1 MIDTKKEQE
10 RAELFSSIWSVA
22 DDLRGSVDG
31 WDFKAYV
38 ICTMFYRFLSEKLE
52 NEIDR
57 IQKEYEESVSDR
69 VEDES
74 EKDSEDDWHIYRH
87 MSDSELTPGDIA
99 QLTSEFGYFIKP
111 SELFCNVLEEAKGV
125 VSPGKDEGQ
134 KNSGASTPS
143 QFDAEGDQKGKGRA
157 EEVNTKL
164 ANVFRHIE
172 DSAKGTASE
181 ANFKGLFSDFD
192 VRSPKLGNSADERIK
207 KIVAVLEKVGEM
219 KLKGAENTIDLFGDA
234 YEYLLKMYASNAG
247 KSGGEFF
254 TPQEV
259 SELLARLTTQEQR
272 NVNKIYDPA
281 CGSGSLLLKAYRA
294 SSAVSDSDVEV
305 YGQEINLTTYN
316 MCRINMI
323 LHGVP
328 YNKCDIALG
337 DTLIQPK
344 HWDCEPFDVIVSN
357 PPYSI
362 KWEGDKNPT
371 LINDER
377 FAPAGVLAPKGN
389 ADLAFVMHALRWLS
403 LKGAA
408 AIVCFPG
415 VFYRGGAEQKIRR
428 HLVEQNNVDAVIA
441 LPDNLFFGTSIA
453 TNILVLK
460 KNKKDNRVLFVDAT
474 REFVK
479 VTKNNKLTEENI
491 AKIADVVKNRRDIEY
506 FSRVVPFE
514 EIEKNKFNLTPS
526 TYVEKPDTREKID
539 IVALNAEIKRIV
551 AREEE
556 LRRQIDLIVADL
568 ESV

>member
-22 DDLRGSVDG
+22 DELRGSVDG

-57 IQKEYEESVSDR
+57 LEKEAGETGVQYRDR
-69 VEDES
+69 
-74 EKDSEDDWHIYRH
+74 
-87 MSDSELTPGDIA
+87 SDSELDENIVDF
-99 QLTSEFGYFIKP
+99 LTRQYGYFIKP
-111 SELFCNVLEEAKGV
+111 SELFCNVLKEAKGV
-125 VSPGKDEGQ
+125 VDEKRDEK
-134 KNSGASTPS
+134 KNTE
-143 QFDAEGDQKGKGRA
+143 QRGRA

-164 ANVFRHIE
+164 AEVFRHIE

-192 VRSPKLGNSADERIK
+192 VQSPKLGNSADERIK
-207 KIVAVLEKVGEM
+207 KIVAVLDKVGQM
-219 KLKGAENTIDLFGDA
+219 KLKGSENTIDLFGDA

-294 SSAVSDSDVEV
+294 ARAASDADVDVS
-305 YGQEINLTTYN
+305 GQEINLTTYN

-323 LHGVP
+323 LHGVS
-328 YNKCDIALG
+328 YDKCDIALG
-337 DTLIQPK
+337 DTLVSPK
-344 HWDCEPFDVIVSN
+344 HWDYEPFDVIVSN

-371 LINDER
+371 LINDPR

-389 ADLAFVMHALRWLS
+389 ADLAFVMHALSWLS
-403 LKGAA
+403 NKGAA

-453 TNILVLK
+453 TNVLVLK

-506 FSRVVPFE
+506 FSRVVPFD

-539 IVALNAEIKRIV
+539 IVALNAELKRIV

>member
-57 IQKEYEESVSDR
+57 QEKEAGVTGVQYRDR
-69 VEDES
+69 
-74 EKDSEDDWHIYRH
+74 
-87 MSDSELTPGDIA
+87 SDSELDEEIVKY
-99 QLTSEFGYFIKP
+99 LTSQYGYFIKP
-111 SELFCNVLEEAKGV
+111 SELFCNVLKEAKGV
-125 VSPGKDEGQ
+125 VDEKRDEK
-134 KNSGASTPS
+134 KNTE
-143 QFDAEGDQKGKGRA
+143 QRGRA

-164 ANVFRHIE
+164 AEVFRHIE
-172 DSAKGTASE
+172 DSAKGTESE

-192 VRSPKLGNSADERIK
+192 VQSPKLGNSADERIK
-207 KIVAVLEKVGEM
+207 KIVAVLDKVGQM

-294 SSAVSDSDVEV
+294 ARATSDADVEV

-323 LHGVP
+323 LHGVS
-328 YNKCDIALG
+328 YDKFDIARE
-337 DTLIQPK
+337 DTLVSPK
-344 HWDCEPFDVIVSN
+344 HWDYEPFDVIVSN

-371 LINDER
+371 LINDQR
-377 FAPAGVLAPKGN
+377 FAPAGALAPKGN
-389 ADLAFVMHALRWLS
+389 ADLAFVMHALAWLS
-403 LKGAA
+403 NKGAA

-453 TNILVLK
+453 TNVLVLK

-506 FSRVVPFE
+506 FSRVVPFD

-568 ESV
+568 EGV

>member
-38 ICTMFYRFLSEKLE
+38 ICTMFYRFLSEKLAG
-52 NEIDR
+52 EIDR
-57 IQKEYEESVSDR
+57 KEHEAGNVGFKYE
-69 VEDES
+69 
-74 EKDSEDDWHIYRH
+74 KL
-87 MSDSELTPGDIA
+87 SDSEINPDVIA
-99 QLTSEFGYFIKP
+99 ELTSQFGYFIKP
-111 SELFCNVLEEAKGV
+111 TELFCSVLEEARGV
-125 VSPGKDEGQ
+125 KQGIDDAKAKERAKKVGKIE
-134 KNSGASTPS
+134 PS
-143 QFDAEGDQKGKGRA
+143 LLDGVEVAAARGRV

-164 ANVFRHIE
+164 ADVFRRIE

-181 ANFKGLFSDFD
+181 ANFKGLFGDFD
-192 VRSPKLGNSADERIK
+192 VQSPKLGNSADERIK

-294 SSAVSDSDVEV
+294 ARETSDADVDV

-323 LHGVP
+323 LHGVS
-328 YNKCDIALG
+328 YDKCKIALG
-337 DTLIQPK
+337 DTLTDPK
-344 HWDCEPFDVIVSN
+344 HWDYEPFDVIVSN

-362 KWEGDKNPT
+362 KWDGDKNPT
-371 LINDER
+371 LINDPR

-389 ADLAFVMHALRWLS
+389 ADLAFVMHALAWLS
-403 LKGAA
+403 NKGAA

-415 VFYRGGAEQKIRR
+415 VFYRGGSEQKIRR
-428 HLVEQNNVDAVIA
+428 HIVEQNNVDAVIA
-441 LPDNLFFGTSIA
+441 LPDNLFFGTTIA

-460 KNKKDNRVLFVDAT
+460 KNKKDNDVLFVDAS

-491 AKIADVVKNRRDIEY
+491 AKIADAVKNRRGIEY

-539 IVALNAEIKRIV
+539 IQALNAELKRIV

-556 LRRQIDLIVADL
+556 LRRQIDLVVADI
-568 ESV
+568 EAV

>member
-52 NEIDR
+52 NEID
-57 IQKEYEESVSDR
+57 QQEKEAGETGVQ
-69 VEDES
+69 
-74 EKDSEDDWHIYRH
+74 YRNR
-87 MSDSELTPGDIA
+87 SDSELDEEIVKY
-99 QLTSEFGYFIKP
+99 LTSQYGYFIKP
-111 SELFCNVLEEAKGV
+111 SELFCNVLKEAKGV
-125 VSPGKDEGQ
+125 VDEKRDEK
-134 KNSGASTPS
+134 KNTE
-143 QFDAEGDQKGKGRA
+143 QRGRA

-164 ANVFRHIE
+164 AEVFRHIE
-172 DSAKGTASE
+172 DSAKGTESE

-192 VRSPKLGNSADERIK
+192 VQSPKLGNSADERIK
-207 KIVAVLEKVGEM
+207 KIVAVLDKVGQM
-219 KLKGAENTIDLFGDA
+219 KLKGSENTIDLFGDA

-294 SSAVSDSDVEV
+294 ARATSDADVDV

-323 LHGVP
+323 LHGVS
-328 YNKCDIALG
+328 YAKCDIALG
-337 DTLIQPK
+337 DTLVSPK
-344 HWDCEPFDVIVSN
+344 HWDYEPFDVIVSN

-371 LINDER
+371 LINDQR

-389 ADLAFVMHALRWLS
+389 ADLAFVMHALSFLS

-453 TNILVLK
+453 TNVLVLK

-506 FSRVVPFE
+506 FSRVVPFD

-568 ESV
+568 EGV

>member
-57 IQKEYEESVSDR
+57 QEKEAGVTG
-69 VEDES
+69 VQ
-74 EKDSEDDWHIYRH
+74 YRNR
-87 MSDSELTPGDIA
+87 SDSELDEEIVKY
-99 QLTSEFGYFIKP
+99 LTSQYGYFIKP
-111 SELFCNVLEEAKGV
+111 SELFCNVLKEAKGV
-125 VSPGKDEGQ
+125 VDEKRDEK
-134 KNSGASTPS
+134 KNTE
-143 QFDAEGDQKGKGRA
+143 QRGRA

-164 ANVFRHIE
+164 AEVFRHIE
-172 DSAKGTASE
+172 DSAKGTESE

-192 VRSPKLGNSADERIK
+192 VQSPKLGNSADERIK
-207 KIVAVLEKVGEM
+207 KIVAVLDKVGQM
-219 KLKGAENTIDLFGDA
+219 KLKGSENTIDLFGDA

-294 SSAVSDSDVEV
+294 ARAASDADVEV

-323 LHGVP
+323 LHGVS
-328 YNKCDIALG
+328 YAKCDIALG
-337 DTLIQPK
+337 DTLVSPK
-344 HWDCEPFDVIVSN
+344 HWDYEPFDVIVSN

-371 LINDER
+371 LINDPR

-389 ADLAFVMHALRWLS
+389 ADLAFVMHALSWLS
-403 LKGAA
+403 NKGAA

-453 TNILVLK
+453 TNVLV
-460 KNKKDNRVLFVDAT
+460 
-474 REFVK
+474 
-479 VTKNNKLTEENI
+479 
-491 AKIADVVKNRRDIEY
+491 
-506 FSRVVPFE
+506 
-514 EIEKNKFNLTPS
+514 
-526 TYVEKPDTREKID
+526 
-539 IVALNAEIKRIV
+539 
-551 AREEE
+551 
-556 LRRQIDLIVADL
+556 
-568 ESV
+568 

>member
-38 ICTMFYRFLSEKLE
+38 ICTMFYRFLSEKFE

-57 IQKEYEESVSDR
+57 REKEAGNTDFR
-69 VEDES
+69 
-74 EKDSEDDWHIYRH
+74 YRE
-87 MSDSELTPGDIA
+87 MSDSVLTPKHIA
-99 QLTSEFGYFIKP
+99 YLTTKHGYFIKP
-111 SELFCNVLEEAKGV
+111 SELFCNVLKEARGV
-125 VSPGKDEGQ
+125 VDEKHEAQ
-134 KNSGASTPS
+134 KKNSEASSPS
-143 QFDAEGDQKGKGRA
+143 LLDAVKGRA

-164 ANVFRHIE
+164 AAVFRHIE

-192 VRSPKLGNSADERIK
+192 VRSPKLGNTADERIK

-219 KLKGAENTIDLFGDA
+219 KLNGAENTIDLFGDA

-294 SSAVSDSDVEV
+294 ALAASDADVDV

-323 LHGVP
+323 LHGVS
-328 YNKCDIALG
+328 YDKCDIALG

-344 HWDCEPFDVIVSN
+344 HWDYEPFDVIVSN

-371 LINDER
+371 LINDQR

-389 ADLAFVMHALRWLS
+389 ADLAFVMHALSWLS
-403 LKGAA
+403 NKGAA

-568 ESV
+568 EAV

>member
-22 DDLRGSVDG
+22 DELRGSVDG

-57 IQKEYEESVSDR
+57 QEKEAGVTGVQYRDR
-69 VEDES
+69 
-74 EKDSEDDWHIYRH
+74 
-87 MSDSELTPGDIA
+87 SDSELDEEIVKY
-99 QLTSEFGYFIKP
+99 LTSQYGYFIKP
-111 SELFCNVLEEAKGV
+111 SELFCNVLKEAKGV
-125 VSPGKDEGQ
+125 VDEKRDEK
-134 KNSGASTPS
+134 KNTE
-143 QFDAEGDQKGKGRA
+143 QRGRA

-164 ANVFRHIE
+164 AEVFRHIE

-181 ANFKGLFSDFD
+181 ENFKDLFSDFD
-192 VRSPKLGNSADERIK
+192 VQSQKLGNSADERIK
-207 KIVAVLEKVGEM
+207 KIVAVLDKVGQM
-219 KLKGAENTIDLFGDA
+219 KLKGSENTIDLFGDA

-294 SSAVSDSDVEV
+294 ACAVSDAPVDVC
-305 YGQEINLTTYN
+305 GQEINLTTYN

-323 LHGVP
+323 LHGVS
-328 YNKCDIALG
+328 YDKFDIARE
-337 DTLIQPK
+337 DTLVSPK
-344 HWDCEPFDVIVSN
+344 HWDYEPFDVIVSN

-371 LINDER
+371 LINDPR

-389 ADLAFVMHALRWLS
+389 ADLAFVMHALSWLS
-403 LKGAA
+403 NKGAA

-453 TNILVLK
+453 TNVLVLK

-506 FSRVVPFE
+506 FSRVVPFD

-568 ESV
+568 EGV

>member
-57 IQKEYEESVSDR
+57 TEHEAGDTDFRYRDL
-69 VEDES
+69 
-74 EKDSEDDWHIYRH
+74 KDDKF
-87 MSDSELTPGDIA
+87 TPEIIA
-99 QLTSEFGYFIKP
+99 GLTSQFGYFIKP
-111 SELFCNVLEEAKGV
+111 SELFCNVLEEAKGAKQ
-125 VSPGKDEGQ
+125 GIDDAK
-134 KNSGASTPS
+134 SGARKKSSEQGPS
-143 QFDAEGDQKGKGRA
+143 LLDAQEAQKAVESAPEVQKAKGRA

-164 ANVFRHIE
+164 ADVFRHIE
-172 DSAKGTASE
+172 DSAKGTESE
-181 ANFKGLFSDFD
+181 ENFRGLFSDFD
-192 VRSPKLGNSADERIK
+192 VQSPKLGNSADERIK

-219 KLKGAENTIDLFGDA
+219 KLNGADNTIDLFGDA

-294 SSAVSDSDVEV
+294 ARAASDADVDV

-323 LHGVP
+323 LHGVS
-328 YNKCDIALG
+328 YDKCDIALG

-344 HWDCEPFDVIVSN
+344 HWDYEPFDVIVSN

-371 LINDER
+371 LINDPR

-389 ADLAFVMHALRWLS
+389 ADLAFVMHALSWLS
-403 LKGAA
+403 NKGAA

-415 VFYRGGAEQKIRR
+415 VFYRGGSEQKIRR
-428 HLVEQNNVDAVIA
+428 HIVEQNNVDAVIA

-539 IVALNAEIKRIV
+539 IAALNAEIKRIV

-568 ESV
+568 EAV

>member
-57 IQKEYEESVSDR
+57 NEHEAGETKFQYR
-69 VEDES
+69 NLN
-74 EKDSEDDWHIYRH
+74 DD
-87 MSDSELTPGDIA
+87 ELTPKIIA
-99 QLTSEFGYFIKP
+99 DLTNLFGYFIKP

-259 SELLARLTTQEQR
+259 SELLARLTTQEQQ

-294 SSAVSDSDVEV
+294 ASAVSYAPVDVC
-305 YGQEINLTTYN
+305 GQEINLTTYN

-323 LHGVP
+323 LHGVS
-328 YNKCDIALG
+328 YDKCDIALG
-337 DTLIQPK
+337 DTLVSPK
-344 HWDCEPFDVIVSN
+344 HSDYGSCDVIVSN

-371 LINDER
+371 LINDQR

-389 ADLAFVMHALRWLS
+389 ADLAFVMHALSFLS
-403 LKGAA
+403 NKGAA

-453 TNILVLK
+453 TNVLVLK

-526 TYVEKPDTREKID
+526 TYVEKPDIREKID

-556 LRRQIDLIVADL
+556 LRRQIDLIVAEL

>member
-22 DDLRGSVDG
+22 DELRGSVDG

-57 IQKEYEESVSDR
+57 QEKEAGVTG
-69 VEDES
+69 VQ
-74 EKDSEDDWHIYRH
+74 YRNR
-87 MSDSELTPGDIA
+87 SDSELDEEIVKY
-99 QLTSEFGYFIKP
+99 LTSQYGYFIKP
-111 SELFCNVLEEAKGV
+111 SELFCNVLKEAKGV
-125 VSPGKDEGQ
+125 VDEKRDEK
-134 KNSGASTPS
+134 KNTE
-143 QFDAEGDQKGKGRA
+143 QRGRA

-164 ANVFRHIE
+164 AEVFRHIE
-172 DSAKGTASE
+172 DSAKGTESE

-192 VRSPKLGNSADERIK
+192 VQSPKLGNSADERIK
-207 KIVAVLEKVGEM
+207 KIVAVLDKVGQM
-219 KLKGAENTIDLFGDA
+219 KLKGSENTIDLFGDA

-294 SSAVSDSDVEV
+294 ASAVSDAPVEV
-305 YGQEINLTTYN
+305 CGQEINLTTYN

-323 LHGVP
+323 LHGVS
-328 YNKCDIALG
+328 YDKFDIEKG
-337 DTLIQPK
+337 DTLVSPK
-344 HWDCEPFDVIVSN
+344 HWDYESCDVIVSN

-371 LINDER
+371 LINDPR

-389 ADLAFVMHALRWLS
+389 ADLAFVMHALSFLS

-453 TNILVLK
+453 TNVLVLK

-506 FSRVVPFE
+506 FSRVVPFD

-568 ESV
+568 EGV

>member
-57 IQKEYEESVSDR
+57 NEHEAGETKFQYR
-69 VEDES
+69 NLN
-74 EKDSEDDWHIYRH
+74 DD
-87 MSDSELTPGDIA
+87 ELTPKIIA
-99 QLTSEFGYFIKP
+99 DLTNLFGYFIKP

-294 SSAVSDSDVEV
+294 ARATSDADVEV

-323 LHGVP
+323 LHGVS
-328 YNKCDIALG
+328 YAKCDIALG

-344 HWDCEPFDVIVSN
+344 HWDYEPFDVIVSN

-371 LINDER
+371 LINDPR

-389 ADLAFVMHALRWLS
+389 ADLAFVMHALSFLS
-403 LKGAA
+403 NKGAA

-428 HLVEQNNVDAVIA
+428 HLVEQNNMDAVIA

-453 TNILVLK
+453 TNVLVLK

-506 FSRVVPFE
+506 FSRVVPFD

>member
-22 DDLRGSVDG
+22 DELRGSVDG

-52 NEIDR
+52 NEIDSNEHNAGKTEFQYR
-57 IQKEYEESVSDR
+57 NLN
-69 VEDES
+69 
-74 EKDSEDDWHIYRH
+74 DD
-87 MSDSELTPGDIA
+87 ELTPDIIA
-99 QLTSEFGYFIKP
+99 GLTSQFGYFIKP

-125 VSPGKDEGQ
+125 VDEKNAAQ
-134 KNSGASTPS
+134 KNNSGESSPS
-143 QFDAEGDQKGKGRA
+143 LLDAVKGRA

-164 ANVFRHIE
+164 ATVFRHIE

-294 SSAVSDSDVEV
+294 ASAASDADVEV

-323 LHGVP
+323 LHGVS
-328 YNKCDIALG
+328 YDKCDIALG

-344 HWDCEPFDVIVSN
+344 HWDYEPFDVIVSN

-371 LINDER
+371 LINDPR

-389 ADLAFVMHALRWLS
+389 ADLAFVMHALKWLS
-403 LKGAA
+403 NKGAA

-415 VFYRGGAEQKIRR
+415 VFYRGGSEQKIRR

-506 FSRVVPFE
+506 FSRVVPFD

>member
-52 NEIDR
+52 NEINRRQHEGGDTDFR
-57 IQKEYEESVSDR
+57 
-69 VEDES
+69 
-74 EKDSEDDWHIYRH
+74 YRD
-87 MSDSELTPGDIA
+87 MSDSELTPDHIA
-99 QLTSEFGYFIKP
+99 HLTGKHGYFIKP
-111 SELFCNVLEEAKGV
+111 SELFSNVLKEAKGV
-125 VSPGKDEGQ
+125 VDEKSEAQ
-134 KNSGASTPS
+134 KKNSEESSPS
-143 QFDAEGDQKGKGRA
+143 LLDAVKGRA

-164 ANVFRHIE
+164 AAVFRHIE

-192 VRSPKLGNSADERIK
+192 VRSPKLGNTADERIK

-294 SSAVSDSDVEV
+294 ARAASDADVNV

-323 LHGVP
+323 LHGVS
-328 YNKCDIALG
+328 YDKCDIALG

-344 HWDCEPFDVIVSN
+344 HWDYEPFDVIVSN

-371 LINDER
+371 LINDQR

-389 ADLAFVMHALRWLS
+389 ADLAFVMHALSWLS
-403 LKGAA
+403 NKGAA

-415 VFYRGGAEQKIRR
+415 VFYRGGSEQKIRR
-428 HLVEQNNVDAVIA
+428 HIVEQNNVDAVIA

>member
-22 DDLRGSVDG
+22 DELRGSVDG

-57 IQKEYEESVSDR
+57 LEKEAGETGVQYRDR
-69 VEDES
+69 
-74 EKDSEDDWHIYRH
+74 
-87 MSDSELTPGDIA
+87 SDSELDENIVDF
-99 QLTSEFGYFIKP
+99 LTRQYGYFIKP
-111 SELFCNVLEEAKGV
+111 SELFCNVLKEAKGV
-125 VSPGKDEGQ
+125 VDEKRDEK
-134 KNSGASTPS
+134 KNTE
-143 QFDAEGDQKGKGRA
+143 QRGRA

-164 ANVFRHIE
+164 AEVFRHIE

-192 VRSPKLGNSADERIK
+192 VQSPKLGNSADERIK
-207 KIVAVLEKVGEM
+207 KIVAVLDKVGQM
-219 KLKGAENTIDLFGDA
+219 KLKGSENTIDLFGDA

-294 SSAVSDSDVEV
+294 ARAASDADVDV

-316 MCRINMI
+316 MCRLNMI
-323 LHGVP
+323 LHGVS
-328 YNKCDIALG
+328 YDKCDIALG
-337 DTLIQPK
+337 DTLVSPK
-344 HWDCEPFDVIVSN
+344 HWDYEPFDVIVSN

-371 LINDER
+371 LINDPR

-389 ADLAFVMHALRWLS
+389 ADLAFVMHALSWLS
-403 LKGAA
+403 NKGAA

-453 TNILVLK
+453 TNVLVLK

-506 FSRVVPFE
+506 FSRVVPFD

-539 IVALNAEIKRIV
+539 IVALNAELKRIV

>member
-1 MIDTKKEQE
+1 MASENEK
-10 RAELFSSIWSVA
+10 AELHKAIWGIADSV
-22 DDLRGSVDG
+22 RGAVDG
-31 WDFKAYV
+31 WDFKAY
-38 ICTMFYRFLSEKLE
+38 ILCFLFYRF
-52 NEIDR
+52 I
-57 IQKEYEESVSDR
+57 
-69 VEDES
+69 
-74 EKDSEDDWHIYRH
+74 SEDLCEFIDEGEHEAGDPDFSYAA
-87 MSDSELTPGDIA
+87 MSDGDAEAARAGI
-99 QLTSEFGYFIKP
+99 TEDKGYFILP
-111 SELFCNVLEEAKGV
+111 SQLFCNVAKDPARDPELNVRVAGIFKAIEASSVGQP
-125 VSPGKDEGQ
+125 SEKD
-134 KNSGASTPS
+134 
-143 QFDAEGDQKGKGRA
+143 
-157 EEVNTKL
+157 
-164 ANVFRHIE
+164 
-172 DSAKGTASE
+172 
-181 ANFKGLFSDFD
+181 FKGLFDD
-192 VRSPKLGNSADERIK
+192 VDVTSNKLGGNLEERCERLAKIIIGIRDLDFGKVDESH
-207 KIVAVLEKVGEM
+207 
-219 KLKGAENTIDLFGDA
+219 IDLFGDA
-234 YEYLLKMYASNAG
+234 YEYLMNMYASSAG

-294 SSAVSDSDVEV
+294 ARATSDADVEV

-323 LHGVP
+323 LHGVS
-328 YNKCDIALG
+328 YAKCDIALG
-337 DTLIQPK
+337 DTLVSPK
-344 HWDCEPFDVIVSN
+344 HWDYEPFDVIVSN

-371 LINDER
+371 LINDPR

-389 ADLAFVMHALRWLS
+389 ADLAFVMHALAWLS
-403 LKGAA
+403 NKGAA

-453 TNILVLK
+453 TNVLVLK

-506 FSRVVPFE
+506 FSRVVPFD

-568 ESV
+568 EGV

>member
-22 DDLRGSVDG
+22 DELRGSVDG

-57 IQKEYEESVSDR
+57 LEKEAGETGVQYRDR
-69 VEDES
+69 
-74 EKDSEDDWHIYRH
+74 
-87 MSDSELTPGDIA
+87 SDSELDENIVDF
-99 QLTSEFGYFIKP
+99 LTRQYGYFIKP
-111 SELFCNVLEEAKGV
+111 SELFCNVLKEAKGV
-125 VSPGKDEGQ
+125 VDEKRDEK
-134 KNSGASTPS
+134 KNTE
-143 QFDAEGDQKGKGRA
+143 QRGRA

-164 ANVFRHIE
+164 AEVFRHIE

-192 VRSPKLGNSADERIK
+192 VQSPKLGNSADERIK
-207 KIVAVLEKVGEM
+207 KIVAVLDKVGQM
-219 KLKGAENTIDLFGDA
+219 KLKGSENTIDLFGDA

-294 SSAVSDSDVEV
+294 ARAASDADVDV

-323 LHGVP
+323 LHGVS
-328 YNKCDIALG
+328 YDKCDIALG
-337 DTLIQPK
+337 DTLVSPK
-344 HWDCEPFDVIVSN
+344 HWDYEPFDVIVSN

-371 LINDER
+371 LINDQR

-389 ADLAFVMHALRWLS
+389 ADLAFVMHALSWLS
-403 LKGAA
+403 NKGAA

-453 TNILVLK
+453 TNVLVLK

-506 FSRVVPFE
+506 FSRVVPFD

-539 IVALNAEIKRIV
+539 IVALNAELKRIV